1 MRLIEMQ
8 TLMENY
14 RVSCNLLTER
24 IEDINKQLKSN
35 VTEEMYRELSS
46 RRRTLREERLDIL
59 NTMKSLQ
66 EYCR

>member
-1 MRLIEMQ
+1 MGLIEMQ

>member
-1 MRLIEMQ
+1 MGIMEMQ

-24 IEDINKQLKSN
+24 IEEINKQLKFT
-35 VTEEMYRELSS
+35 VTENQYRELSN

-59 NTMKSLQ
+59 NIMKGLQ
-66 EYCR
+66 EYCK